1 MYHLLPFK
9 FGRLSDRELIVNEV
23 GDYLV
28 VPEGTVEKI
37 VSKQVEPV
45 DSLYKDLVANWFIRE
60 KAIPDLI
67 DNYAVRLRTKKAFL
81 DSFTALHIFVLTL
94 RCNQN
99 CVYCQASS
107 KEKACP
113 AQYDMSEETIRQSVE
128 LMLRSPSEHLTM
140 EFQGGESTL
149 VPHLLR
155 FAIET
160 SEALNETKQKS
171 ITYVLCTNCVDI
183 SEEIL
188 ELCQKY
194 GIIISTSLDGFEQLH
209 NTNRGK
215 KESYQKT
222 MAGIEKCREILGFDK
237 VSALMTTSEI
247 SLCYPQEIVDAYL
260 ANDFRSI
267 FIRALNPYGLA
278 ATNDD
283 WDAYYERFIGFYKK
297 ALDHIIE
304 INTEGEFFVEE
315 FTALIL
321 RKILTPFSTGFV
333 DLQSPAGI
341 INSVVVYNYDGYV
354 YASDESRM
362 LAELGDYTFRLGSV
376 EDSYENLFYGIKA
389 QEIAKVWATE
399 ALAGCSDCVF
409 QAYCGADPVRN
420 YSTQEDPYGYRPS
433 SWFCKKHKAVIKHIF
448 KLLIERGDEVL
459 PIFRNWIVQTQG

>member
-9 FGRLSDRELIVNEV
+9 FGRISDRELIVNEI

-28 VPEGTVEKI
+28 APTGSVEKI
-37 VSKQVEPV
+37 VGKQINPT
-45 DSLYKDLVANWFIRE
+45 DPLYKDLVANWFISE
-60 KAIPDLI
+60 KPIPDLI

-107 KEKACP
+107 KEKGFSAH
-113 AQYDMSEETIRQSVE
+113 YDMSEETIRHAVD
-128 LMLRSPSEHLTM
+128 LMFESPSEHLTM

-155 FAIET
+155 YAIET
-160 SEALNETKQKS
+160 AEVVNETKKKD

-183 SEEIL
+183 SDEIL
-188 ELCQKY
+188 DLCQKY
-194 GIIISTSLDGFEQLH
+194 GLIISTSLDGFDHLH

-222 MAGIEKCREILGFDK
+222 IAGIEKCREVLGADK
-237 VSALMTTSEI
+237 VSALMTTSET
-247 SLCYPQEIVDAYL
+247 SLGYPREIVDVYR
-260 ANDFRSI
+260 ANGFRSI

-278 ATNDD
+278 TINDD
-283 WDAYYERFIGFYKK
+283 WDYYFESFIEFYKK
-297 ALDHIIE
+297 ALDYILE
-304 INTEGEFFVEE
+304 INKSGEFFVEE

-362 LAELGDYTFRLGSV
+362 LAEFGDYTFRLGLV
-376 EDSYENLFYGIKA
+376 KDFYENLFYGPKA
-389 QEIAKVWATE
+389 QELAKIWVTE

-409 QAYCGADPVRN
+409 QTYCGADPVRN
-420 YSTQEDPYGYRPS
+420 YSTQGDPYGHRPS
-433 SWFCKKHKAVIKHIF
+433 SWFCEKHKAVIEHIF
-448 KLLIERGDEVL
+448 ELLIERHDEVL